1 MRSDGGLS
9 TKGGLLRTICR
20 SESVR
25 ALDAMLREQT
35 GVGLVLVRPSR
46 DQKVEVVEAGE
57 GITLPDFCRLVQGA
71 EGGRERCST
80 CRSLL
85 AVAAWNRG
93 LVQHSCHGGIA
104 VFAAPIRFGSLPDT
118 EFLVVS
124 SCAFAPRRGAGGWN
138 EARAHARGLP
148 VDLRKLRDAYGKL
161 PRLTPRMENLVK
173 GVIGVAASI
182 IGERMTGTAFQSE
195 PGFVKTGAVAAPK
208 TKNDPFQGLHRQT
221 GSALVDVVMTV
232 VRSNPAPPYTVAD
245 IARAAYL
252 TPNHFSAL
260 FRRHAGVTFKDF
272 LMKARLQRSRDLL
285 RDRALSIAEVA
296 ARSGF
301 PDANYFSRVFRAG
314 TGITPRAWRLGKKTE

>member
-1 MRSDGGLS
+1 MSPPPVSEGGR
-9 TKGGLLRTICR
+9 LRTICR
-20 SESVR
+20 TESVR
-25 ALDAMLREQT
+25 ALDALMREQA
-35 GVGLVLVRPSR
+35 GVGLVLVRPGR
-46 DQKVEVVEAGE
+46 DQKVEVAEAGE
-57 GITLPDFCRLVQGA
+57 GIALPEFCRLIHGA

-93 LVQHSCHGGIA
+93 LVRHSCHGGIA
-104 VFAAPIRFGSLPDT
+104 VFAAPVRSGRTVDP
-118 EFLVVS
+118 EFLVVG
-124 SCAFAPRRGAGGWN
+124 SCAFAPGRGARGWT
-138 EARAHARGLP
+138 EAREHARGLALD
-148 VDLRKLRDAYGKL
+148 VRKLRDAYGKL
-161 PRLTPRMENLVK
+161 PHLTPRKERLVK
-173 GVIGVAASI
+173 SVIGVAASV
-182 IGERMTGTAFQSE
+182 IGELMAGMPFRSDSGAAE
-195 PGFVKTGAVAAPK
+195 KEAVAAPA
-208 TKNDPFQGLHRQT
+208 TKSHPFQDLHRQT

-245 IARAAYL
+245 IARAAIL

-260 FRRHAGVTFKDF
+260 FRRHAGQTFKAF
-272 LMKARLQRSRDLL
+272 LMKARLQRSRALL